1 MIKYLGHYTQREQRT
16 DQTTS
21 AKHEKGPL
29 HEKVEFNY
37 NILLEYSLLDLD
49 EVFGVRLPPVFPN
62 EIESFWKAL
71 FNVADAVDKLHN
83 LKVEDEE
90 YFGYANER

>member
-1 MIKYLGHYTQREQRT
+1 MIKYLGHYTQPEQRT

-21 AKHEKGPL
+21 AK

-49 EVFGVRLPPVFPN
+49 EVFGSRLPPVFPN
-62 EIESFWKAL
+62 EIESFWNAL
-71 FNVADAVDKLHN
+71 FKVADAVDKLHN
-83 LKVEDEE
+83 LKIKEEE
-90 YFGYANER
+90 YFGYGNDR